1 MGLEQSPLIAH
12 TRYKAANAITVCL
25 ILSRLDFCDS
35 LLAGLPQTRIKRS
48 QAIQNSAAR
57 IVVRQGKRDH
67 REFHW
72 LPVRDRIHH
81 KLFSVTYCSVH
92 ENLPL
97 YLSELIPAHTPPRF
111 LRSASE
117 LFLAVPV
124 PRTVK
129 QSDMANE
136 SSDVSPLPNGMLSR
150 ELCCHV
156 SLSHSERVSRE
167 LCCHVSPSNLERVS
181 RGLCCHVSPS
191 HLERVSRKL
200 FCHVSPSHLERVSRE
215 LCCHVPCPVCCT
227 CVPQNLT
234 PMD

>member
-1 MGLEQSPLIAH
+1 MYVLSLICFWRSKFLPLSKPVFLIVCSPLGLEQSPLIAH

-48 QAIQNSAAR
+48 LAIQNSAAR

-129 QSDMANE
+129 QSDMASE
-136 SSDVSPLPNGMLSR
+136 SSDVSPLPNGMLCPRASGSQTIYSFR
-150 ELCCHV
+150 STFKTPYF
-156 SLSHSERVSRE
+156 SL
-167 LCCHVSPSNLERVS
+167 
-181 RGLCCHVSPS
+181 
-191 HLERVSRKL
+191 
-200 FCHVSPSHLERVSRE
+200 
-215 LCCHVPCPVCCT
+215 
-227 CVPQNLT
+227 
-234 PMD
+234 